1 MKEFKISTY
10 KSSGV
15 DTIKSSKLV
24 KKLETISKK
33 NFRKEIILNPG
44 GFCSIFDLKK
54 LKYKD
59 PLLLSSTDGVG
70 TKLKLALQ
78 QKNLKYLG
86 FDLVAMSV
94 NDILAN
100 GGEPLFFLDY
110 ISSSKIKENIFFDL
124 IKSIND
130 ACSEAGCSLVGGE
143 TAEMPGMYKGE
154 EFDIAGFAVGAVER
168 ENKIGKE
175 KVKKKSLILGL
186 ESNGFHSNG
195 FSLIRKILNDKK
207 ISLNCKPPFK
217 SNFKLLGEDLIQP
230 TKIYVK
236 PILPLIKKKKILAI
250 SHITGG
256 GIYEN
261 LERIIPTGMCA
272 IIDCPNFVI
281 PEKFIWLKK
290 LANIKTKE
298 MLKTFNCGIGL
309 IVIIDH
315 KNKKAVLNILRKNKI
330 NSHVIGEVI
339 TNRIVEE
346 KVSIKNFG
354 KWDLT

>member
-1 MKEFKISTY
+1 MKEFKIFTY

-15 DTIKSSKLV
+15 DTKKSSKLV
-24 KKLETISKK
+24 KKLETITKK
-33 NFRKEIILNPG
+33 NFRKEVILNPE

-70 TKLKLALQ
+70 TKLKLALE

-110 ISSSKIKENIFFDL
+110 ISSSKIKDKIFFDL

-143 TAEMPGMYKGE
+143 TAEMPGMYKNE

-168 ENKIGKE
+168 KNKIGKE
-175 KVKKKSLILGL
+175 KVKRNSLIIGL
-186 ESNGFHSNG
+186 ESSGFHSNG
-195 FSLIRKILNDKK
+195 FSLLRKIVKDKK
-207 ISLNCKPPFK
+207 ISLNRKTPFK
-217 SNFKLLGEDLIQP
+217 SNFKILGDDLIQP

-236 PILPLIKKKKILAI
+236 PLLPLIKKKKILAI

-261 LERIIPTGMCA
+261 LERVIPDEMLALIDCQNFIIPER
-272 IIDCPNFVI
+272 FV
-281 PEKFIWLKK
+281 WLKE
-290 LANIKTKE
+290 LAKINTKE
-298 MLKTFNCGIGL
+298 MLRTFNCGIGL
-309 IVIIDH
+309 IIIINH
-315 KNKKAVLNILRKNKI
+315 KDKKAVFNYLRRKKI
-330 NSHVIGEVI
+330 NSYVMGEVI
-339 TNRIVEE
+339 TKKSYEK
-346 KVSIKNFG
+346 KVSIKSFG